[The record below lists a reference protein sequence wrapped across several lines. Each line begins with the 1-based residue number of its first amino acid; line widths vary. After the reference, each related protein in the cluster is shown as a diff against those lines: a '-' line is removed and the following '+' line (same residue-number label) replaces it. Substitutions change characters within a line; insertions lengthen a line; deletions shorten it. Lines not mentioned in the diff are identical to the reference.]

1 VRRKFPREEPAS
13 LRQIGRAFAGA
24 FWALLTPLLILVGII
39 SGAVTPTE
47 AGSVVALYAILT
59 SRFIYGTLTLDRLR
73 RSLVHGV
80 IGTSRVMFILSA
92 AVLLGWLLTV
102 LQVPQNLSAGMLEL
116 SHDPLVLLLLL
127 NLALVAL
134 HGVMETSATL
144 ILVVPLVVPIFAS
157 VGVDPIHLGII
168 FLVNSAL
175 GLLTPP
181 IGLVLYVVAPITG
194 LRVETVARAAV
205 PFLLA
210 LVVDLVLVSVFPQIS
225 MILPNLVR

>member
-1 VRRKFPREEPAS
+1 MREV
-13 LRQIGRAFAGA
+13 GRAFHNS
-24 FWALLTPLLILVGII
+24 FWALLTPFLILVGIV

-47 AGSVVALYAILT
+47 AGAVVAAYAIVT
-59 SRFIYGTLTLDRLR
+59 SCFVYKTLDGDRLR
-73 RSLVHGV
+73 RSLVNGV
-80 IGTSRVMFILSA
+80 IGTSRVMFILTS

-102 LQVPQNLSAGMLEL
+102 MQVPQNLSEGMLTL
-116 SHDPLVLLLLL
+116 SHNPLVLLLLL

-134 HGVMETSATL
+134 HSLLETSATL

-194 LRVETVARAAV
+194 LRVETVARAAI

-225 MILPNLVR
+225 MIVPSLLR